1 MGQEDH
7 QPLDLERIF
16 LGDDFALLF
25 LVEILFRTFFM
36 YVSALLLVRF
46 IGKRGLG
53 QLSPFEFL
61 VVIAMGSAAGDP
73 MFYPEI
79 PLINGVLVLAG
90 VVFLE
95 KTLIMLSGRNQKL
108 EHFIESVPALLV
120 QDGAVIEDHIREE
133 GLARDELMMKLRE
146 RGIANLAEVHLAYL
160 EPSGALSI
168 FRVEDRPRREDG
180 ESTLPEVPARGE
192 NPA

>member
-1 MGQEDH
+1 MGSGEH
-7 QPLDLERIF
+7 TPFDLERMF

-25 LVEILFRTFFM
+25 LLEILFRTAFM
-36 YVSALLLVRF
+36 YVSALVLVRF
-46 IGKRGLG
+46 VGKRGLG

-73 MFYPEI
+73 MFYPDI

-90 VVFLE
+90 VVLLE
-95 KTLIMLSGRNQKL
+95 KMLISLSGRNEHL

-120 QDGAVIEDHIREE
+120 QDGAVIESHLKQE
-133 GLARDELMMKLRE
+133 GLAREELMMKLRE
-146 RGIANLAEVHLAYL
+146 RGIANLAEVRLAYL

-168 FRVEDRPRREDG
+168 FKTDEWPRSETG
-180 ESTLPEVPARGE
+180 ESTLPDVPVRGE
-192 NPA
+192 SSA